1 MVSGILLVLSRCD
14 DPEREAEWRAWY
26 DGVHIPHVLE
36 NGTAGLDGARRYENP
51 KAGPDEPLSAAIYDM
66 SGDPTEVFGGMQR
79 RMTERREEGSTY
91 TIDCLD
97 VVMKQ
102 TYRKLSRIEAP
113 AE

>member
-1 MVSGILLVLSRCD
+1 MSGILLVLSRCD

-36 NGTAGLDGARRYENP
+36 NGTPGLDGARRYENP
-51 KAGPDEPLSAAIYDM
+51 KADDDEPRSAALYDM
-66 SGDPTEVFGGMQR
+66 SGDPVEVFDGMQR
-79 RMTERREEGSTY
+79 RMAERRAAGSTY

-102 TYRKLSRIEAP
+102 TYRKLSRTEAP